1 MKLVSETEVGHAR
14 TYMGLV
20 SIQYASLSLC
30 YLLKENSR
38 LAMGQAGI
46 QSTEEFRVSPFANIR
61 RAIIMIPSF
70 RKGPP
75 QGACLAIAPNH
86 LACVCTPAWAVPAS
100 LFLES

>member
-1 MKLVSETEVGHAR
+1 MKLVSETEVGHPR

-46 QSTEEFRVSPFANIR
+46 QSTEEFRVSPALCKYQAGDHHDSVF
-61 RAIIMIPSF
+61 S
-70 RKGPP
+70 
-75 QGACLAIAPNH
+75 
-86 LACVCTPAWAVPAS
+86 
-100 LFLES
+100 